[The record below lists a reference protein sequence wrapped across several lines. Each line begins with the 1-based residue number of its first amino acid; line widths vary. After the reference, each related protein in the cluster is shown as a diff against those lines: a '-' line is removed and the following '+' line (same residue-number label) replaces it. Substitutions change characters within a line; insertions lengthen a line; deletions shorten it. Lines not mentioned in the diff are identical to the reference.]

1 MMARPEENRVTQQ
14 LEEVSAAKTDS
25 ARKDPDTIEREWL
38 ANVYQGDHV
47 PQLTVRALIMG
58 MLLGGIMSLSNLYV
72 GLKTGWGLGVAITS
86 SILAFAIF
94 KSLQA
99 AFPRL
104 FKSHFTILENNTM
117 SSAASA
123 AGYMSSAGLVSAIP
137 AMMMLTGQ
145 KLGGWQLMAFISA
158 ISFLGVVMAIP
169 MKRQMINQEQL
180 TFPSGIAA
188 AETLKSMHSHGEEAM
203 GKARSLGIFGIIG
216 ALNAWLING
225 RVKWM
230 PFNIPENLFWPWKI
244 AGLEASKLTVG
255 LETSMIM
262 TAAGAIMGIRVATSL
277 LLGAIINYVVLAPM
291 LINSG
296 VIAEGGYRNIA
307 RWSLWPGAGMMVA
320 SGLLAFFMNWKAV
333 VRAFSGL
340 GAMFGKKA
348 GGDDPLADIEV
359 PSTWFGYGLVITGT
373 ACVLVVNQIFGIPV
387 WEGIL
392 AVMLTFLLAIVA
404 CRATGETDITPIGA
418 MGKITQLTYGVI
430 APGNMVT
437 NLMTANVTAGAAS
450 HSADLLTDLKAGYIL
465 GGNPR
470 KQFWAQFFGVLA
482 GAAFVVPVYNLIVPD
497 ASVIGT
503 DKMPAPSAQVW
514 AGVAKLLSQGIHS
527 LPPSAVTALYVAAG
541 LGVALTLLEKAFPK
555 YRAWIPS
562 PTGLGIA
569 LVVPFFNSFS
579 MFLGALIAWIF
590 TKVKPEAAEKY
601 IIPVSSGLI
610 AGESILGIV
619 IAYLQVRGIIQ

>member
-1 MMARPEENRVTQQ
+1 
-14 LEEVSAAKTDS
+14 VSDHAAK
-25 ARKDPDTIEREWL
+25 DPETIEREWL
-38 ANVYQGDHV
+38 ANVYQGDTM
-47 PQLTVRALIMG
+47 PQLTLRALVMG

-94 KSLQA
+94 KSLQT

-145 KLGGWQLMAFISA
+145 KMGGWQLMAFISS
-158 ISFLGVVMAIP
+158 ISFLGVIMAIP

-180 TFPSGIAA
+180 TFPSGVAA
-188 AETLKSMHSHGEEAM
+188 AETLKSMHSQGEEAM
-203 GKARSLGIFGIIG
+203 GKARSLGISGIIG
-216 ALNAWLING
+216 AVNAWLISG
-225 RVKWM
+225 RTSWM
-230 PFNIPENLFWPWKI
+230 PFNTPESIFWPWKI
-244 AGLEASKLTVG
+244 GGLEAAKLTVG
-255 LETSMIM
+255 METSMIM
-262 TAAGAIMGIRVATSL
+262 TAAGAIMGMRVAASL
-277 LLGAIINYVVLAPM
+277 LLGAIINYVWLAPM

-340 GAMFGKKA
+340 GAMFGKKTN
-348 GGDDPLADIEV
+348 GDDPLADIEV
-359 PSTWFGYGLVITGT
+359 PSSWFGYGLVITGT
-373 ACVLVVNQIFGIPV
+373 ACVVVVNQIFGIAI

-392 AVMLTFLLAIVA
+392 AVALTFLLAIVA

-418 MGKITQLTYGVI
+418 MGKITQLTYGVL

-503 DKMPAPSAQVW
+503 DKLPAPSAQVW
-514 AGVAKLLSQGIHS
+514 AGVAKLLSQGIGS

-541 LGVALTLLEKAFPK
+541 LGIVLTLLEKAFPK
-555 YRAWIPS
+555 HRNWIPS

-579 MFLGALIAWIF
+579 MFLGALIAWGF
-590 TKVKPEAAEKY
+590 TKLKPEAAEKY

-610 AGESILGIV
+610 AGESILGIL